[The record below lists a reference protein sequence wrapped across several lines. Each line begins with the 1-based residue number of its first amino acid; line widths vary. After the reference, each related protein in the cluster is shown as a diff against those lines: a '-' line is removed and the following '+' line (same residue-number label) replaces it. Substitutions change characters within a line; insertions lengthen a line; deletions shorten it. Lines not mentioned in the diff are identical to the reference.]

1 MKRTFAIVM
10 ALVMAFAM
18 MVPAFAIDQKSDP
31 ASGDTIIKTKT
42 TREVD
47 DGNGGT
53 TEESVE
59 SFTVTIPADTEIEWG
74 ATSTELVYTVEAH
87 LAYGKTLS
95 VSVAGNDVMTYEA
108 SDADTYELA
117 YTLGGTTDFD
127 SGNPVVYPV
136 ADQTFTVDIDEE
148 DWNYA
153 VVGVY
158 QDTLTFT
165 AEVNQ

>member
-1 MKRTFAIVM
+1 MKKTFAIVM
-10 ALVMAFAM
+10 ALVMVFAL

-42 TREVD
+42 TKD
-47 DGNGGT
+47 DGNGG
-53 TEESVE
+53 EESVE

-74 ATSTELVYTVEAH
+74 ATSTELGYTVEAH

-95 VSVAGNDVMTYEA
+95 VSVAGNDVMTYAA
-108 SDADTYELA
+108 SDADTFELEYA
-117 YTLGGTTDFD
+117 LGGTTEFD
-127 SGNPVVYPV
+127 SDYPVVYPQ
-136 ADQTFTVDIDEE
+136 ADQTFTVDITE
-148 DWNYA
+148 DAWNYA

-165 AEVNQ
+165 VEVNQ